1 MNWLIPLAIAAQLGD
16 LSTTAIGL
24 HRGCQEVTYPV
35 KNEAGILAMKGS
47 ALGFTLL
54 IYPKLH
60 REHAG
65 NCGTVRRTCRDCRQ
79 SRWRRRRRAV
89 PPRVLPKTWRRLR
102 APLR

>member
-16 LSTTAIGL
+16 LSTTALGL

-47 ALGFTLL
+47 ALGFTLV

-60 REHAG
+60 REHPKFTKWVFVSLIASG
-65 NCGTVRRTCRDCRQ
+65 VAATAINLHT
-79 SRWRRRRRAV
+79 
-89 PPRVLPKTWRRLR
+89 LP
-102 APLR
+102 ACHP